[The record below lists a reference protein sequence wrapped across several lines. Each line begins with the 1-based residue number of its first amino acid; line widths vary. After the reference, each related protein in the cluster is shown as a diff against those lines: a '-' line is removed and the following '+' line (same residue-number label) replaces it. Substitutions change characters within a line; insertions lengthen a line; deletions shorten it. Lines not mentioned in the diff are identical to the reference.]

1 MDEEKTDDEALLA
14 EVDIST
20 LQNLCTQYSLSTSGS
35 KEELLTRLRDFA
47 NDQAEKERKRREG
60 RKERVENNLEGKA
73 RHTFVDEPWSEE
85 TDDDND
91 DEGYFYFD
99 AGETEE
105 EKNKRLQREKEI
117 KKNQLAKSKPVT
129 APKLEDIE
137 PNEKGERVVTIYST
151 TDSNDLTGQQ
161 APSMSMEE
169 MGGKPLDNNMPEDS
183 LIGGPFGDTSGSK
196 RKKAD
201 DKQLDAAKE
210 SLRKLVGDLLATTGA
225 PAFQDDYDDEEDSN
239 SYVTPYGFV
248 GFQSDR
254 VPPETLVENSYA
266 MRIQNG
272 KALRDILEEYELQ
285 AIGHDGMAA
294 DDKEKGGG
302 HYQEVEK
309 VRSFLEG
316 FRKSEERRVARET
329 STMMLDRLIREGVVG
344 LDQMLASM
352 PKEGD
357 DMSYMFGT
365 GENEAGVLNSAL
377 VRYLDEAIRE
387 QEQRVEQ
394 IHSRNNKDIANSDS
408 PLHEDTN
415 KLVWNVTRDEDGT
428 TIETVDLN
436 DPVLREELAKSQAR
450 ATQNKEASLASLT
463 VQEKMLLLLNLLR
476 ERVKVEAYMGSNAQA
491 MNLRVLAY
499 CLKTK
504 NNDERRKIILQELGS
519 SLDVSSF
526 CSSVS
531 MYVWKSSRL
540 TASFSNSDV
549 GT

>member
-1 MDEEKTDDEALLA
+1 MDEEKTGDEALLA

-35 KEELLTRLRDFA
+35 KVDLLARLRDFA
-47 NDQAEKERKRREG
+47 NDEAEKERKRREG

-85 TDDDND
+85 DDD

-99 AGETEE
+99 AGETDE
-105 EKNKRLQREKEI
+105 EKNKRLQREKEM
-117 KKNQLAKSKPVT
+117 KKKQLEKAKPVT

-137 PNEKGERVVTIYST
+137 PNEKGERIVTVYST
-151 TDSNDLTGQQ
+151 TDNNDLTGQQ

-169 MGGKPLDNNMPEDS
+169 MGGKPLDTNIPEDS

-196 RKKAD
+196 RRKAD
-201 DKQLDAAKE
+201 DKQLETAKE
-210 SLRKLVGDLLATTGA
+210 NLRKLVGDLLATTGA
-225 PAFQDDYDDEEDSN
+225 PAFQDDYEDVEDSN
-239 SYVTPYGFV
+239 SYATPYGFV

-254 VPPETLVENSYA
+254 IPPETLVANSRD
-266 MRIQNG
+266 MRTQNG
-272 KALRDILEEYELQ
+272 KALHDILEEYELQ

-329 STMMLDRLIREGVVG
+329 STMMLDRLIKEGVVG

-357 DMSYMFGT
+357 DTSYMLGT
-365 GENEAGVLNSAL
+365 GENEAGVLDSAL
-377 VRYLDEAIRE
+377 VRYFDEAIRE

-394 IHSRNNKDIANSDS
+394 ISSRKNNDSTFNSNG
-408 PLHEDTN
+408 PLAKENDE
-415 KLVWNVTRDEDGT
+415 LMWNVTRGEDGT
-428 TIETVDLN
+428 IIETVDLN
-436 DPVLREELAKSQAR
+436 DPVLREELMKSQTQV
-450 ATQNKEASLASLT
+450 TQNKGHNLDSLT

-476 ERVKVEAYMGSNAQA
+476 ERVKVEAYMGRNAQA
-491 MNLRVLAY
+491 KNLRVLAY
-499 CLKTK
+499 CLKAAS
-504 NNDERRKIILQELGS
+504 NDERRKIILQDLGT

-526 CSSVS
+526 VSSVI
-531 MYVWKSSRL
+531 MPVWRGSSITVSL
-540 TASFSNSDV
+540 PQSDV
-549 GT
+549 GTR